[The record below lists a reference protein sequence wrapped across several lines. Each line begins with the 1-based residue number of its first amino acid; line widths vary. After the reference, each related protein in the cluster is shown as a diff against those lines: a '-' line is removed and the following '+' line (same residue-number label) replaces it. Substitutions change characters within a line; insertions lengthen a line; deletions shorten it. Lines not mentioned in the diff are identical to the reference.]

1 MAKYRDPK
9 VRTARPYAGSRR
21 QLRSPSHPFALRTR
35 PFQIQPFM
43 ISPVLPGETLRNL
56 VCMSRVVTDP
66 IANPLIGWWSETY
79 FFYVKLR
86 DIEFHLGADFVDEMV
101 TSPGT
106 YNPAALRSAAADPKY
121 LHAANATPWAKYAT
135 QTVVEYF
142 FRDQGEDWNVAA
154 LDGVPLA
161 QISSR
166 SWLDSLTLDENKR
179 VDRDVDLDLNN
190 DGTITAKEMLNG
202 MEIWQAQRDAGLENL
217 DYEDWIRT
225 FGVSVPEVEDSFNK
239 HRPEL
244 VRYYRQWQYP
254 TNTVDPATGTPSSAV
269 SWINSFRADK
279 DRLFKEPGFLIGL
292 NVTKPKVYIRDQAG
306 SLASHM
312 ETLYNWLPALQHAD
326 TETGFGNF
334 SSDRGPLAGQ
344 FTDEGGYWIDFRDLL
359 VHGDQFSNFVLDA
372 ASSALNVI
380 GADGS
385 TRYPTGTEI
394 DGLFKDAAKNQI
406 RTDGVVTLSIAGR
419 QTDRTPG
426 RNVL

>member
-1 MAKYRDPK
+1 MKSRDPK
-9 VRTARPYAGSRR
+9 VRVARPYAGSKR

-66 IANPLIGWWSETY
+66 LANPMVGWWSEYY
-79 FFYVKLR
+79 FFYVRLR
-86 DIEFHLGADFVDEMV
+86 DIEFHLGDLFVDEMV

-106 YNPAALRSAAADPKY
+106 YNPAPLRAAAANPKW
-121 LHAANATPWAKYAT
+121 LHGANATPWAKYAT
-135 QTVVEYF
+135 ETVVEYF
-142 FRDQGEDWNVAA
+142 FRDQGEDWDVAT
-154 LDGVPLA
+154 LDGMPLA
-161 QISSR
+161 QIASK
-166 SWLDSLTLDENKR
+166 SWLDSLTLGARKSE
-179 VDRDVDLDLNN
+179 DRDVNLDLND
-190 DGTITAKEMLNG
+190 DGEITAKEMLQG
-202 MEIWQAQRDAGLENL
+202 MDIWQAQRDAGLENL

-225 FGVSVPEVEDSFNK
+225 FGVAVPEVENSFNK
-239 HRPEL
+239 YRPEL

-269 SWINSFRADK
+269 SWINSFRGDK

-292 NVTKPKVYIRDQAG
+292 NVTKPKVYIRDQNG

-312 ETLYNWLPALQHAD
+312 ETLHNWLPALQHSD
-326 TETGFGNF
+326 SELGFGHF
-334 SSDRGPLAGQ
+334 PSDAGPLSGQ
-344 FTDEGGYWIDFRDLL
+344 FSDAAGYWIDFRDLL

-372 ASSALNVI
+372 AASSMNVV

-385 TRYPTGTEI
+385 TRYPTATDI
-394 DGLFKDAAKNQI
+394 DGLFKSAEKNQI
-406 RTDGVVTLSIAGR
+406 KTDGVVTLSIAGR
-419 QTDRTPG
+419 QQDRTPG